1 MSSPMNDNLW
11 TSIIIF
17 IGLDGNSVIMH
28 GLSFLAG
35 CVKLMGKW

>member
-11 TSIIIF
+11 QSIRIF
-17 IGLDGNSVIMH
+17 IGLDENSAIMH

-35 CVKLMGKW
+35 YVK